1 MHNSPLDHVS
11 AEVLNYPRGHHD
23 GIRATVH
30 HIEKLN
36 KLGVLVERQFGKDA
50 KQRVLQYE
58 EVEYALKK
66 ILDYHTNIHSTLP
79 DESFKIYNFFVT
91 HKLKYAE
98 SVLES

>member
-1 MHNSPLDHVS
+1 MLKSPLGNFS
-11 AEVLNYPRGHHD
+11 MEELIPPRGHHD

-30 HIEKLN
+30 QIEKLN
-36 KLGVLVERQFGKDA
+36 RLSALVERQFGEGA

-66 ILDYHTNIHSTLP
+66 ILDYHTNTHSTLP
-79 DESFKIYNFFVT
+79 DESFKIYNFFVL

-98 SVLES
+98 HILEC